1 MTITPALVRAFIS
14 TTLTMLL
21 TACGG
26 GAGGS
31 TVGNNFSI
39 SGTAATD
46 GAISDRTVEARC
58 ASETGTATANYD
70 GTLLISVNNGN
81 LFAVND
87 ADNLLLLVTQSD

>member
-1 MTITPALVRAFIS
+1 MTITPALVRVFIS

-21 TACGG
+21 TACDG

-58 ASETGTATANYD
+58 ASETGTATTNYD
-70 GTLLISVNNGN
+70 GTFVISVNNGN
-81 LFAVND
+81 LFALND
-87 ADNLLLLVTQSD
+87 ADTLLLLVTQSD